1 MDAMLGRVLGNYELV
16 EKLGSGGMG
25 SVYRGVHKALQQ
37 PRAVKL
43 LRPDLAND
51 PDVVKRFQREA
62 TISAGLRH
70 PNIVLIYDV
79 GQQDDYH
86 FIVMDLLEGGTLR
99 DVIRSSAPMSVEK
112 AVELL
117 RPLASALDYAHE
129 RGVIHRDIKPGNVMV
144 SADNQV
150 TLVDFGIA
158 RAAEEAR
165 LTRVGTVVGTAEY
178 MSPEAF
184 TNAGS
189 DQSGDRYALGIIA
202 YELLTGQAPF
212 RGSPATVTYA
222 QIHTPP
228 PSPRAIR
235 PGIHPRAEHALLLQ
249 LSKDPAGRYQDA
261 RRFVEGL
268 AIAIERPVVA
278 DAPTIMLTSSGAQ
291 ALASMSPL
299 TPPPLPAAAVP
310 TPTPASPPPGTPPP
324 LESGTVVHRPPTDM
338 PPSEPADESPS
349 RQDQPII
356 DPVSRPEQPIPDP
369 VSRTDQPVAD
379 PASQRD
385 QPIADPD
392 SRHDEPVSEPV
403 SRQDQPV
410 PPPTSRTNHPVPPQV
425 SRTDHPLPPPISR
438 TDNQVRDDAAQPPES
453 ATTSAADHEQEGD
466 SRNRLLVLALVI
478 LAILVIGG
486 IVLLL
491 R

>member
-25 SVYRGVHKALQQ
+25 SVYRGVHKTLQQ

-51 PDVVKRFQREA
+51 ADVVTRFRREA

-86 FIVMDLLEGGTLR
+86 FIVMDLLEGGSLR

-144 SADNQV
+144 SADGQV

-178 MSPEAF
+178 MAPEAF
-184 TNAGS
+184 TSAGS

-222 QIHTPP
+222 QIHSPP

-235 PGIHPRAEHALLLQ
+235 PGIPARAEHALLLQ
-249 LSKDPAGRYQDA
+249 LSKDPAERFPDA

-268 AIAIERPVVA
+268 AIAIGRPIVS
-278 DAPTIMLTSSGAQ
+278 DAPTIMLTSSGIQ

-299 TPPPLPAAAVP
+299 TPPPMPAAAVP
-310 TPTPASPPPGTPPP
+310 TPAPASEPPPSTPPPSTPPP
-324 LESGTVVHRPPTDM
+324 LESGTVVYRAPRTS
-338 PPSEPADESPS
+338 PSEPVAEPPS
-349 RQDQPII
+349 RP
-356 DPVSRPEQPIPDP
+356 
-369 VSRTDQPVAD
+369 DQPVAD
-379 PASQRD
+379 PVSRPDQAVADPVSQHNQPVVEPISRRD
-385 QPIADPD
+385 QPIADPI
-392 SRHDEPVSEPV
+392 SRHDQPDVDPI
-403 SRQDQPV
+403 SRHDQPV
-410 PPPTSRTNHPVPPQV
+410 E
-425 SRTDHPLPPPISR
+425 PPISR
-438 TDNQVRDDAAQPPES
+438 TDYPVSDG
-453 ATTSAADHEQEGD
+453 ADEQEAPA
-466 SRNRLLVLALVI
+466 VLAAEQQEDASGSSNPLLIVAVVV
-478 LAILVIGG
+478 LAILVVGG